1 MFEVKG
7 GAYTYVI
14 IGLSFGDTIL
24 GGRQG
29 SLKPQPLIKLS
40 RGPRLGGPTDPILGK
55 CLKFPIRAGLTLS
68 CSNSK
73 EDKYTL
79 QIVQTIRG

>member
-7 GAYTYVI
+7 GAYTYVN

-29 SLKPQPLIKLS
+29 SLKPQPLIKLR
-40 RGPRLGGPTDPILGK
+40 RGPRLGGIHPQYTKIIYSLRKYSIHKSFILK
-55 CLKFPIRAGLTLS
+55 I
-68 CSNSK
+68 
-73 EDKYTL
+73 EDQSL
-79 QIVQTIRG
+79 